1 MSEPLPEPAQ
11 FTELLPDEPLFVETL
26 QDRLEE
32 ALAEGADPEEI
43 ADLQAQLDFFL
54 GR

>member
-26 QDRLEE
+26 QDWLEE